1 MPSIN
6 TSREGRYNG
15 CEDLTKV
22 AGRGIGRLLAGE
34 DIQLDPAG
42 GDLTASDVTI
52 SALPPDWDDI
62 TNKPTIPTVNKI
74 TAGTNVTLEPA
85 DGHLTKSDVKISI
98 PAIPNTPNINKLVA
112 GPRITLDPAD
122 GDLTKANVT
131 ITSTGNTAGVDVI
144 YDPIFVDLEPE
155 NSWHT
160 PTAQFDFMGS
170 TEIKEP
176 DNVYKYILKDI
187 DNSEVF
193 PVTMPAETNGAF
205 IEINFRISHS
215 PSAVFCK
222 KHPAY
227 QLDCPAETFIRA
239 KNILKLGNAEFVSGN
254 KSDFHSSAGLKT
266 CCKLSPST
274 IQPGVSDV
282 GGRESKMNFCTFET
296 GATITLSSMI
306 AVMQMHYSDFGMGLG
321 RVKVIPVKVSD
332 LAKAKEWIIPQI
344 DNYNNGDI
352 YANPFSY
359 RNSGGDGKTHENGTY
374 YFQEADAARI
384 CGNDLRQAVDQLN
397 SAIDFKLAVGGGDAA
412 ALQQLRVDLFNKVLQ
427 GTGNYDAI
435 RTELTA
441 LKETAKNL
449 GAIGLTKF
457 EQEAGVVWDKPG
469 MPVA

>member
-1 MPSIN
+1 MPASN
-6 TSREGRYNG
+6 TSRKGRYNG
-15 CEDLTKV
+15 CDDLEGLS
-22 AGRGIGRLLAGE
+22 GRGVGRLLAGD
-34 DIQLDPAG
+34 DIELDPSE
-42 GDLTASDVTI
+42 GDLTESDVTI

-62 TNKPTIPTVNKI
+62 TNKPTIPTINKI
-74 TAGTNVTLEPA
+74 TAGDKITLDPA
-85 DGHLTKSDVKISI
+85 DGDLTKGDVKITATVDS
-98 PAIPNTPNINKLVA
+98 AGTINKIIA

-131 ITSTGNTAGVDVI
+131 ITATGNTAGVDVI

-155 NSWHT
+155 NSWWT

-170 TEIKEP
+170 TEIQEP

-187 DNSEVF
+187 DKSEVF
-193 PVTMPAETNGAF
+193 PIKMPADTNGAF

-215 PSAVFCK
+215 PSAIFSK

-254 KSDFHSSAGLKT
+254 KNDFHANAGLKT

-282 GGRESKMNFCTFET
+282 GGRESKMNFCTFT
-296 GATITLSSMI
+296 AGAEITLSSTI

-321 RVKVIPVKVSD
+321 RVKVIPVKISD
-332 LAKAKEWIIPQI
+332 LEKAKEWIIPQI
-344 DNYNNGDI
+344 DDYNNGDI
-352 YANPFSY
+352 YANRVSN
-359 RNSGGDGKTHENGTY
+359 RNSGGDGQTHENGTY
-374 YFQEADAARI
+374 YFQETDAARI

-397 SAIDFKLAVGGGDAA
+397 SAIDFKLAVGDGDAA
-412 ALQQLRVDLFNKVLQ
+412 AIQQLRTDLYTKVLQ
-427 GTGNYDAI
+427 GAGTYDAV

-449 GAIGLTKF
+449 GVIGLTKF
-457 EQEAGVVWDKPG
+457 EQDAGVVWDKPG
-469 MPVA
+469 LPVA